1 MQITTIGLD
10 LAKSVFQVHGV
21 DASGKP
27 VIRKALRRGHVLPFF
42 KDLAPCVVGRGLR
55 LRSPLGTRAGCSR
68 AHGQAHATL
77 LREALCQARQERRG

>member
-42 KDLAPCVVGRGLR
+42 KDLAP
-55 LRSPLGTRAGCSR
+55 SAPLTIGYASWLFSGTRSGSC
-68 AHGQAHATL
+68 HPPT
-77 LREALCQARQERRG
+77 